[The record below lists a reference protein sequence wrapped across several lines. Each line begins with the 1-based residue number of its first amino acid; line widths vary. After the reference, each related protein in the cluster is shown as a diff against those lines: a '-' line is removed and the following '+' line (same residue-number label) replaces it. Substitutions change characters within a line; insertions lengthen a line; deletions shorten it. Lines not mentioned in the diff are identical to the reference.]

1 MVKANKIILKTI
13 LLLSY
18 VLIISV
24 IIFLISSVYSYFN
37 TGADRSK
44 ILHTKIKK
52 IDQYIPKV
60 TWLKDGNQGREMNE
74 QTLLEIENNYLDA
87 WYVKNIAFNTNLKI
101 GIDDYYT
108 ESARKNIYNTI
119 AANKKQKITIERT
132 TLRHNPNVILFSEDG
147 QLVVL
152 EDKNIIEYKKIFK
165 DNKFVFETTEV
176 ATYKIILLLEDGF
189 WRIRHL
195 VKESVATY
203 DDKTTT
209 FPVDS
214 LNIKGI
220 NYYPQ
225 ATPWNMFGDNFN
237 IKIIEKDFK
246 LIKQANLN
254 TIRIFISYESFGKA
268 NVNENKLNK
277 LEQVL
282 DSAEKNN
289 LKVVV
294 TLFDFYGNYDVLD
307 WTLNHR
313 HVDII
318 VSRFKNH
325 NAILAWDVKNEPNLD
340 FDARGKRTVIS
351 WLEHIIMLIKSIDK
365 NHAVTIG
372 WSDTDSAN
380 ILKDKL
386 DFISFHYYEDKR
398 FFEKKY
404 EELKTIIPNKL
415 IVLGEFGV
423 SSYRGL
429 WRPFGSSEVEQALYY
444 KEMQEI
450 FTKSKV
456 PFISWT
462 LYDFDKIPKEVVG
475 KLPWRRNA
483 QEHYGFLNKNGEK
496 KKSFEYISSN

>member
-13 LLLSY
+13 LLFLY

-101 GIDDYYT
+101 GINDYYT

-119 AANKKQKITIERT
+119 AANKKQKITIEQT

-268 NVNENKLNK
+268 NVNEKKLNK

-294 TLFDFYGNYDVLD
+294 TLFDFYGNYNVLD

-325 NAILAWDVKNEPNLD
+325 NAILAWDVKN
-340 FDARGKRTVIS
+340 GT
-351 WLEHIIMLIKSIDK
+351 
-365 NHAVTIG
+365 
-372 WSDTDSAN
+372 
-380 ILKDKL
+380 
-386 DFISFHYYEDKR
+386 
-398 FFEKKY
+398 
-404 EELKTIIPNKL
+404 
-415 IVLGEFGV
+415 
-423 SSYRGL
+423 
-429 WRPFGSSEVEQALYY
+429 
-444 KEMQEI
+444 
-450 FTKSKV
+450 
-456 PFISWT
+456 
-462 LYDFDKIPKEVVG
+462 
-475 KLPWRRNA
+475 
-483 QEHYGFLNKNGEK
+483 
-496 KKSFEYISSN
+496 